1 MKRILEKSLARE
13 CPVSVTEIAV
23 KNGYSNAGCIRLEF
37 PDLCRSIGRKIAQ
50 LKKAEMNA
58 NGEVMK
64 AALREGPPPTA
75 GQLAG
80 RLVSRVRV
88 FWRGIFLVYTR
99 RFLPEEKPTKRHK
112 ECSYTLT

>member
-13 CPVSVTEIAV
+13 CPVSITEIAV
-23 KNGYSNAGCIRLEF
+23 QNGYSNAGCIRLEF
-37 PDLCRSIGRKIAQ
+37 PELCRSIGRKIAQ

-58 NGEVMK
+58 NGEVMR
-64 AALREGPPPTA
+64 ARLRQVKWPA
-75 GQLAG
+75 GW
-80 RLVSRVRV
+80 VSRVRV

-99 RFLPEEKPTKRHK
+99 RFLREEKPTKRHK